1 MWSWGANKKGQLGI
15 GKTGGNCSTPQQGWC
30 NIFACDIF
38 QVLKHHENLFT
49 EGVYQHCGINSSSN
63 LHIVLFSDGQQII
76 EVVAGAYHSAVLTSK
91 SL

>member
-38 QVLKHHENLFT
+38 LVLKK
-49 EGVYQHCGINSSSN
+49 YGINSSSN

>member
-38 QVLKHHENLFT
+38 QVLKHHEISLQR
-49 EGVYQHCGINSSSN
+49 VYISTVV
-63 LHIVLFSDGQQII
+63 LIVLQTCI
-76 EVVAGAYHSAVLTSK
+76 
-91 SL
+91 